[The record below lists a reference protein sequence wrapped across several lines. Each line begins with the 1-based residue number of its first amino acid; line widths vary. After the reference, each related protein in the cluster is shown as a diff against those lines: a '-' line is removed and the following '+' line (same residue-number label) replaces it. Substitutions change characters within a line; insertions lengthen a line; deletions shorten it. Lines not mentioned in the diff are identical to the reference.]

1 MKFKAMDKKTIPGV
15 FHNNTFIGLVLIAVM
30 FLFGLTVNHNFLSPK
45 SLENIFTNA
54 SLLAFASLGQTLVI
68 ISGGVD
74 MSIASCISFGAVASA
89 LIMKGSNANIPQA
102 LLVLVITGLL
112 VGVVNA
118 LGILYANISPLV
130 MTLAVSNVLNVIQLI
145 ICNGSP
151 TGSLAPAIGFLGKY
165 KLVSVLSMITF
176 LLIIAAI
183 LVYFG
188 LKHNNY
194 AKQLFAVGNNRN
206 AALLAGINVNKVI
219 VITYIISAILGCL
232 TGMLLLGYVNFP
244 YINMGASYGMLTVAA
259 VVIGGASFAGG
270 KGNFLGTIIGSLVL
284 VNLSNI
290 LVAIQLND
298 AVKNV
303 INGLV
308 LLMILVFYTRE
319 KAIRQ

>member
-1 MKFKAMDKKTIPGV
+1 MKSKTSDKKTMAGL
-15 FHNNTFIGLVLIAVM
+15 FRSNTFIGLVLIAAM
-30 FLFGLTVNHNFLSPK
+30 FLIGLAINHSFLSPK
-45 SLENIFTNA
+45 SLGNIFTNA
-54 SLLAFASLGQTLVI
+54 SLLAFASLGQTLVV

-89 LIMKGSNANIPQA
+89 LIMKGDNSNIPRA
-102 LLVLVITGLL
+102 VLVLIITGLL
-112 VGVVNA
+112 VGIINA
-118 LGILYANISPLV
+118 LGIIYANIPPLV
-130 MTLAVSNVLNVIQLI
+130 MTLAVSNVLNVVQLI

-151 TGSLAPAIGFLGKY
+151 TGSPAPAIKFLGKY
-165 KLVSVLSMITF
+165 KLVSALSLITL
-176 LLIIAAI
+176 LLIAAAV
-183 LVYFG
+183 LVYLG

-194 AKQLFAVGNNRN
+194 SKQLYAVGNNKN
-206 AALLAGINVNKVI
+206 AAALAGINVNKVI
-219 VITYIISAILGCL
+219 FITYIISAVLACL

-270 KGNFLGTIIGSLVL
+270 KGHFSGTIIGSLVL
-284 VNLSNI
+284 VSLSNI

-308 LLMILVFYTRE
+308 LLVILIFYTRE